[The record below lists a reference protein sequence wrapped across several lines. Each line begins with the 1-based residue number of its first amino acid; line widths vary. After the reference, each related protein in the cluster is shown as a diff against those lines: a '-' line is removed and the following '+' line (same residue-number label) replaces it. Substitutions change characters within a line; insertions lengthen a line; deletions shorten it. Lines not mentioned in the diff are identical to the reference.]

1 MCASLWVGPHLN
13 LLRRRGFSPGRQI
26 APRTRNCPHQHLI
39 QTCSVWLFGLA
50 DFGDVSVDELYGL
63 SLLRLSRNPKQLLCR
78 RNIGKASHL
87 SIIYPFVYHPGI
99 HIFTHSF
106 TRPSTHPPIHPLICL
121 LIHLFI
127 NPLICLI
134 HPSIYPS
141 IHLSTHLPIHLPI
154 CPSIHLYTHP
164 PIHPSIQSSLH
175 HSINPFGSST
185 HPPTHPS
192 IHTFIH

>member
-13 LLRRRGFSPGRQI
+13 PLRRRGFSPGRQI

-141 IHLSTHLPIHLPI
+141 IHLSTHLPI